1 MGGLLSSPSI
11 TTCNLDIG
19 GEFLTLKR
27 VIISSTQK
35 YNNIFD
41 FVMIDSRYRQ
51 EVTAAINT
59 RDLTKQLVRVR
70 SSNIWS
76 VGMNVR
82 SRGDR
87 TGDVLVQFKDKDG
100 GAGDIYIYYDVPITI
115 YRKWASAPSRGH
127 YFWQNIRNYYKYAK
141 LTGNKKTYL
150 PNGM

>member
-1 MGGLLSSPSI
+1 
-11 TTCNLDIG
+11 
-19 GEFLTLKR
+19 
-27 VIISSTQK
+27 
-35 YNNIFD
+35 
-41 FVMIDSRYRQ
+41 MIDSKYRQ

-115 YRKWASAPSRGH
+115 YRKWASASSRGH

-150 PNGM
+150 PNGL

>member
-1 MGGLLSSPSI
+1 M
-11 TTCNLDIG
+11 
-19 GEFLTLKR
+19 KR
-27 VIISSTQK
+27 VILSTTQK

-115 YRKWASAPSRGH
+115 YRKWTSAPSRGH

-150 PNGM
+150 PNGL